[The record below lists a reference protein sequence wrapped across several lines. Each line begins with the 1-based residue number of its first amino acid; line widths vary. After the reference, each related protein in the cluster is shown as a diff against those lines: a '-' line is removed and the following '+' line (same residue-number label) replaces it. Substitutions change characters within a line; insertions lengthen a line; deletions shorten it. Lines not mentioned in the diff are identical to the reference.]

1 MSGHGKRGTP
11 IRWILAYAALAL
23 VVAGAAVAFLW
34 NPAEDR
40 GPLQVID
47 IPKPAPFALIEGDDA
62 AVVVPNGE
70 PGAVSFALSA
80 ALYESAPAVI
90 VASPD
95 TLADAASEAATP
107 LPILVLPAEP
117 GEGDLAALRAE
128 SERLQATGWIAH
140 GVSLPAEFT
149 APRLQVETA
158 AAHRTVLVDGDPTAV
173 QLLLGGTD
181 WTVIESTGDP
191 RASGPVIEALAEA
204 PDSPAVVVGN
214 GSADIQW
221 QIATARTGQLLPTG
235 TQIAAP
241 DALYVALYGH
251 PWGGSL
257 GVLGEQGVA
266 ETIVRAEKHAAPY
279 RELVD
284 VPVIPSLEIIATVA
298 SASAGADGD
307 YSAETPIE
315 DLLPLID
322 AAGEAGMYVVI
333 DLQPGRTDF
342 LTQAKMYEELLL
354 RPYVGLA
361 LDPEWRIKPD
371 QVHLVQIGQV
381 DAAEINTVVEWLAD
395 LTRANSLPQK
405 IFILHSFQTRM
416 ITNIDQ
422 VNTSRSE
429 LATVMHVDGQGG
441 QGAKQD
447 TWRVLHNYAP
457 NIENWGWKNFYDEDT
472 PAMLT
477 PSQTIE
483 LVHPR
488 PLFISYQ

>member
-1 MSGHGKRGTP
+1 MSTNAGRTSKTK
-11 IRWILAYAALAL
+11 WILGYLALAL
-23 VVAGAAVAFLW
+23 IVAGVAVAFMW

-40 GPLQVID
+40 GPVQVIE
-47 IPKPAPFALIEGDDA
+47 IPRPAPFALIEAEDA
-62 AVVVPNGE
+62 ALVVPNGE
-70 PGAVSFALSA
+70 PGELSFALSA
-80 ALYESAPAVI
+80 VLYESAPAVI
-90 VASPD
+90 VSSPE
-95 TLADAASEAATP
+95 TLADAASETASP
-107 LPILVLPAEP
+107 LPILVLPADPSE
-117 GEGDLAALRAE
+117 EDLAALRAE
-128 SERLQATGWIAH
+128 SERLHATGWIAH
-140 GVSLPAEFT
+140 GVTLPEDFT
-149 APRLQVETA
+149 PPRLHVDTA
-158 AAHRTVLVDGDPTAV
+158 ASHRTVLVDGDPGTV
-173 QLLLGGTD
+173 QALLGATD
-181 WTVIESTGDP
+181 WTVLESTGDP
-191 RASGPVIEALAEA
+191 RASAPVIAALAEA
-204 PDSPAVVVGN
+204 PDSPAVVVGT
-214 GSADIQW
+214 GSDDLPW
-221 QIATARTGQLLPTG
+221 QIATAKTGYLLPTG
-235 TQIAAP
+235 TQLAAP

-251 PWGGSL
+251 PAGAAL
-257 GVLGEQGVA
+257 GVLGEQGVEA
-266 ETIVRAEKHAAPY
+266 TIARAEEHAAPY
-279 RELVD
+279 RDLVD

-298 SASAGADGD
+298 SAGPGADGD
-307 YSAETPIE
+307 YSAETPIS
-315 DLLPLID
+315 DLVPLID
-322 AAGEAGMYVVI
+322 AAGEAGMSVVI

-381 DAAEINTVVEWLAD
+381 DAAEINTVVEWLAN
-395 LTRANSLPQK
+395 LTRENNLPQK